1 MAHRVP
7 FWLFGVFAG
16 IPADRADRKL
26 VSTTAHYAR
35 FFYHSLYSD
44 CIFNALQ
51 PWLLILLIFF
61 NSVAWTRG

>member
-35 FFYHSLYSD
+35 FFLSLS
-44 CIFNALQ
+44 IFGFYFSMPYDLG
-51 PWLLILLIFF
+51 
-61 NSVAWTRG
+61 S

>member
-26 VSTTAHYAR
+26 VSTNAHYAR

-44 CIFNALQ
+44 CIFQCLTTLAPDFVDFL
-51 PWLLILLIFF
+51 
-61 NSVAWTRG
+61 

>member
-26 VSTTAHYAR
+26 VSMTAKYAR
-35 FFYHSLYSD
+35 FFLSLS
-44 CIFNALQ
+44 IFGLYFQCLTTLAPDFVDFL
-51 PWLLILLIFF
+51 
-61 NSVAWTRG
+61 